1 MYTAIIENI
10 THASAT
16 VANLFTNF
24 TPKNTIRPKKKV
36 WFSQNENKKN
46 QINLPMKQRSTV
58 P

>member
-24 TPKNTIRPKKKV
+24 TPKNTIRPRTRFGLVKIKTQK
-36 WFSQNENKKN
+36 
-46 QINLPMKQRSTV
+46 STLTY

>member
-24 TPKNTIRPKKKV
+24 TPKNTIRPRKRLSLVKMKTKKCT
-36 WFSQNENKKN
+36 
-46 QINLPMKQRSTV
+46 LTYP
-58 P
+58 